1 MKLGIRG
8 TILPFAV
15 KKGSE
20 ALLELESRGR
30 GAVVRFW
37 GCNLRC
43 PLCFAQSYAFRNEER
58 SRRRFYASME
68 ELRDRVARGLANAN
82 LPELR
87 WLRIEGGEPLASTI
101 HAEFVSEI
109 VKAFAKEVGGGPR
122 PRRLIIQTNG
132 VWLGKELDNARS
144 FYGMVAE
151 PLVEGGLKVAVE
163 ISFKGPNE
171 GACEAYSGVKGAFKL
186 QCSAFKNSLEVL
198 EGYWREGANLSVH
211 PVAGFGPSLKELIAV
226 PLDPQALER
235 GSEKPLFHQGGWS
248 AEFKEVAKAYFK
260 AMESRKARTGNTSEP
275 TGGASTC
282 TAWSFKAG
290 SGRARGSAE
299 PYAAK
304 PRGPS
309 PRNILG

>member
-235 GSEKPLFHQGGWS
+235 GAKSPYSTRAVGAPNSRRSRRPTLRLWKAAKRVQGIRRNPREAHPHVRLGAS
-248 AEFKEVAKAYFK
+248 RQEVAGRVDPQSPTPRSPGILRQ
-260 AMESRKARTGNTSEP
+260 ETS
-275 TGGASTC
+275 
-282 TAWSFKAG
+282 
-290 SGRARGSAE
+290 
-299 PYAAK
+299 
-304 PRGPS
+304 
-309 PRNILG
+309 